1 MIKYKNYFIALLIF
15 VIIGFVFY
23 KKVYLPK
30 TTYEK
35 FTPIQ
40 GDLQV
45 RIFGIGNLGAKDIY
59 DITAQ
64 TGGRIL
70 KLHTDEG
77 KWVKKGELLVEIDPV
92 DIPNLIE
99 QARIGIQ
106 KAQSEANATKKEL
119 QSLQAQKKL
128 ASVTYKRYERLQKAS
143 FASKAEYD
151 KAKADLSSLTAQIA
165 ATKAHIVSAKL
176 EIKRTQESLQALQ
189 TKLSRYHIYS
199 PIDGYVISKTAQR
212 QQTILPS
219 QPIFKIVD
227 PKTVWIKTYIDE
239 KISGT
244 IKIGQ
249 QATIMLRSHPEHKFS
264 GVVKRVVAQSDPV
277 TLEREVD
284 VAFRKLPI
292 PFYVNE
298 QAEVFINTHKYHNV
312 LKIPAKLLTYNQT
325 KTGVWVKKGDKAHF
339 EEVKVIAHGDKEIA
353 VDGIDKKTILLSA
366 TPQNKPLKEGLKV
379 H

>member
-1 MIKYKNYFIALLIF
+1 MKKYKNYLIALL
-15 VIIGFVFY
+15 VILVIGSLFY

-30 TTYEK
+30 TTYQT
-35 FTPIQ
+35 FTPTR

-59 DITAQ
+59 TITAQ

-70 KLHTDEG
+70 KIYTDEG
-77 KWVKKGELLVEIDPV
+77 KWVKKGDLLVEMDPV

-106 KAQSEANATKKEL
+106 KATSEVNAAKKEL
-119 QSLQAQKKL
+119 QSLQVKKKL
-128 ASVTYKRYERLQKAS
+128 ASITYKRYARLEKGS

-151 KAKADLSSLTAQIA
+151 KAKADLASLTAQIE
-165 ATKAHIVSAKL
+165 ATNIHIQSSQL
-176 EIKRTQESLQALQ
+176 EIKRTQEGLKALQ

-199 PIDGYVISKTAQR
+199 PVDGYVISKTAQEE
-212 QQTILPS
+212 QAMLPT
-219 QPIFKIVD
+219 QPIINIVD

-239 KISGT
+239 KISGN

-249 QATIMLRSHPEHKFS
+249 QASIKLRSHPDQTYF
-264 GVVKRVVAQSDPV
+264 GVVKRVVAQSDRV

-284 VAFRKLPI
+284 VAFKKLPI
-292 PFYVNE
+292 PFYMNE
-298 QAEVFINTHKYHNV
+298 QAQVYINTKTYHNII
-312 LKIPAKLLTYNQT
+312 KIPANLLIYNQNN
-325 KTGVWVKKGDKAHF
+325 TGVWIKEGDKAHF
-339 EEVKVIAHGDKEIA
+339 KTLKIIAHGDKYIA
-353 VDGIDKKTILLSA
+353 VDGIDEKSTLLLQ
-366 TPQNKPLKEGLKV
+366 TQHNKPLKDGMKV